1 MNLSARASR
10 IASAVVLCAGTA
22 ACAVAHAADAPYP
35 TRSIRLIVGF
45 PPGGSTDA
53 MARILA
59 PKLGDAMGQTW
70 VVDNRGGA
78 GGNLGAEYA
87 ARANPDGHTV
97 FLALNTQLTASP
109 SLYKL

>member
-35 TRSIRLIVGF
+35 TRSIRLIVAS
-45 PPGGSTDA
+45 PTDGSTDS

-87 ARANPDGHTV
+87 ARAKPGGQPLEHE
-97 FLALNTQLTASP
+97 LTTP
-109 SLYKL
+109 SS